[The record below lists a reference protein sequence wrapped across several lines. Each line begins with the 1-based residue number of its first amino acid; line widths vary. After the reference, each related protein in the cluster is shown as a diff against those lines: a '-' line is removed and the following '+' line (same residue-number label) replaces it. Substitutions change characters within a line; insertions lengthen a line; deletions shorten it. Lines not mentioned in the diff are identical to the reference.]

1 MRDEGVWDEM
11 SDLPNHE
18 EPTQGAAP
26 PTLPIGGSDTRVMS
40 TVSWV
45 FLALGLFAG
54 GLFLQDPNIARHPH
68 LFLLGVTGLV
78 GSAILRVLARL
89 LRDRPV
95 D

>member
-1 MRDEGVWDEM
+1 MSPRDEM
-11 SDLPNHE
+11 SNSPDHE
-18 EPTQGAAP
+18 EPTADASP
-26 PTLPIGGSDTRVMS
+26 PTLAFGGSDTRVIS

-45 FLALGLFAG
+45 FLALGVFASAM
-54 GLFLQDPNIARHPH
+54 FVQDPNIARHPH
-68 LFLLGVTGLV
+68 LFLLGSTGLF

>member
-1 MRDEGVWDEM
+1 M
-11 SDLPNHE
+11 SDLPKHE
-18 EPTQGAAP
+18 EPTTDASP
-26 PTLPIGGSDTRVMS
+26 PAFSIAGSETRVIS

-54 GLFLQDPNIARHPH
+54 ALFLQDPNIARHPQ
-68 LFLLGVTGLV
+68 LFLLGATGLA
-78 GSAILRVLARL
+78 GSGILRVLARL

>member
-1 MRDEGVWDEM
+1 M
-11 SDLPNHE
+11 SELPDHE
-18 EPTQGAAP
+18 EPNATPVAVA
-26 PTLPIGGSDTRVMS
+26 GSDTRVIA

-45 FLALGLFAG
+45 FLGLGVFATVM
-54 GLFLQDPNIARHPH
+54 FLQDPNVARHPH
-68 LFLLGVTGLV
+68 LFLLGSTGLA